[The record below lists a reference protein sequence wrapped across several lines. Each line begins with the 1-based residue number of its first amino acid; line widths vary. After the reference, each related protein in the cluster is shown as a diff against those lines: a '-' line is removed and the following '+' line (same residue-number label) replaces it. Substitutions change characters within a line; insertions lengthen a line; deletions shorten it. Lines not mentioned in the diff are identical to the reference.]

1 MRTLAHG
8 ARAQHAHKHARTH
21 ARARARAHTHTHARA
36 QDEAAR
42 RELESLPARAFV
54 NPADA
59 ARLAPPGRIPDAP
72 GAAAGSRCGRAEPEK
87 LCL

>member
-1 MRTLAHG
+1 MRV
-8 ARAQHAHKHARTH
+8 
-21 ARARARAHTHTHARA
+21 RARIHTHTHARA

-59 ARLAPPGRIPDAP
+59 ARLAPPARIADAP
-72 GAAAGSRCGRAEPEK
+72 GGAAGSRCGRAGDTEPEK
-87 LCL
+87 KLCKRLSAL